1 MDDDTK
7 GKRNVDENWDFKLD
21 SEKLEQHKREREK
34 RELEKEASGGLKR
47 NKFEKMEL
55 DHESL
60 STVRTRREQ
69 ALELKEDG
77 PEQDYS
83 EIAPLVRRMAAWLCD
98 LFGCVL
104 VLIILYYGKFPHL
117 VSRVLKIEFGFN
129 YEVFDKSLKGILEKM
144 LHHPT
149 VGDILKNDIP
159 IDVSFMFCW
168 DFVFGAV
175 LFVIIYL
182 VIFVFPV
189 IIWGKTF
196 GKKLMRLEIVHINGG
211 YMDSFSVIK
220 REMIGKTIL
229 FFGIV
234 TVFFNKRRRALHDF
248 LFGSLVVRYD
258 DRVFNPDKKATF
270 R

>member
-1 MDDDTK
+1 MVIDGPRNIKAVMDGIK
-7 GKRNVDENWDFKLD
+7 GNSNITCQV
-21 SEKLEQHKREREK
+21 
-34 RELEKEASGGLKR
+34 
-47 NKFEKMEL
+47 EL
-55 DHESL
+55 DNIL
-60 STVRTRREQ
+60 SHNQAAISGAITPPSENATV
-69 ALELKEDG
+69 
-77 PEQDYS
+77 
-83 EIAPLVRRMAAWLCD
+83 
-98 LFGCVL
+98 
-104 VLIILYYGKFPHL
+104 ILYYGKFPHL

-168 DFVFGAV
+168 DFVFGTV

-182 VIFVFPV
+182 FIFVFPV

-258 DRVFNPDKKATF
+258 DRVFNHDKKATF
-270 R
+270 K